1 MNRQIN
7 LDAAKAVN
15 EYVKIIAEWNKL
27 LVGLNVVMGGGCL
40 TILQNSAA
48 QGLLRTFLV
57 LAIIAFVVSTLFSVL
72 LMGQALAVFTNL
84 AARLPTAEESP
95 PNFDTWSNR
104 AITILTRLQ
113 LSAFVLACLFLGI
126 WVTLKLL

>member
-1 MNRQIN
+1 MNRQLN

-15 EYVKIIAEWNKL
+15 EYVKVITEWNKL

-48 QGLLRTFLV
+48 QGLTRTFLV
-57 LAIIAFVVSTLFSVL
+57 LAIVAFVISTLFSVL
-72 LMGQALAVFTNL
+72 LMGQALAMFTNISQ
-84 AARLPTAEESP
+84 LPTSEESP
-95 PNFDTWSNR
+95 PTLDRWSNT
-104 AITILTRLQ
+104 IIKILTRLQ
-113 LSAFVLACLFLGI
+113 LIAFILACLFLGI

>member
-1 MNRQIN
+1 MNRQLN

-15 EYVKIIAEWNKL
+15 EYVKVITEWNKL

-48 QGLLRTFLV
+48 QGLTRTFLV
-57 LAIIAFVVSTLFSVL
+57 LAIVAFVISTLFSVL
-72 LMGQALAVFTNL
+72 LMGQALAMFTNISQ
-84 AARLPTAEESP
+84 LPTSEEYP
-95 PNFDTWSNR
+95 PTLDRWSNT
-104 AITILTRLQ
+104 IIKILTRLQ
-113 LSAFVLACLFLGI
+113 LIAFILACLFLGI

>member
-7 LDAAKAVN
+7 VDAAKAIN
-15 EYVKIIAEWNKL
+15 EYVKIITEWNKL

-48 QGLLRTFLV
+48 QGLTRTFLV
-57 LAIIAFVVSTLFSVL
+57 LAIIAFVASTLFSVL
-72 LMGQALAVFTNL
+72 SMGQTLALFTNT
-84 AARLPTAEESP
+84 AERLPTSEESP
-95 PNFDTWSNR
+95 APIDTWSNM
-104 AITILTRLQ
+104 AIKILTRLQ
-113 LSAFVLACLFLGI
+113 LIAFMLACLFLGI

>member
-15 EYVKIIAEWNKL
+15 EYVKVITEWNKL

-48 QGLLRTFLV
+48 QGLTRTFLV
-57 LAIIAFVVSTLFSVL
+57 LAIIAFVISTLFSVL
-72 LMGQALAVFTNL
+72 LMGQALAMFTNISQ
-84 AARLPTAEESP
+84 LPTSEESP
-95 PNFDTWSNR
+95 PTLDRWSNM
-104 AITILTRLQ
+104 IIKILTRLQ
-113 LSAFVLACLFLGI
+113 LIAFILACLFLGI